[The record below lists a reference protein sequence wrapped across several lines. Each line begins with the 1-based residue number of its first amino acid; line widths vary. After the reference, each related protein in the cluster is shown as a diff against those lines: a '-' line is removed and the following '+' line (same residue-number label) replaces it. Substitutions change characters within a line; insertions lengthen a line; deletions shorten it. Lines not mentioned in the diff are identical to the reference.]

1 MKSKVKII
9 VISAIHS
16 SDRLILNDY
25 LVSIVKYS
33 KNYEKN
39 YEEPLK
45 FKDFFPKGV
54 DADKI
59 FSFYKKFLE
68 NKEKIKEGK
77 RIESLDDYKNAD
89 KIIFTFDIFGDKKF
103 IEKLTELSKNTVYQ
117 DFFNI
122 FIEQLK
128 YHTFVN
134 IKNKNDLLKKL
145 NSIYE
150 LRQSLVHGNKRKY
163 TEYDILESTKTL
175 FLLLPNVKINE
186 IIQVLNYK
194 RLKKLQKWSS
204 EENRKTVENLNR
216 NENKDILFFNLQDK
230 PNTESIIKYKDFVYM
245 KLCCFIGYFSIIRI
259 KSILN
264 IKNYKN
270 DTFYKNLNYDL
281 KHITIEEI
289 YKIYDLLLNMSSL
302 VEYYIL
308 KPYYENSDF
317 NNKNIIEELR
327 NNIFHSNIFYF
338 YDNFSDSLQVILNFL
353 NNIISEQ
360 QDKKIKKEFIKS
372 KFDFMVAMY
381 RLLCKKDYLILVIT
395 KDKNKKTE
403 RQEIQKISYKNEII
417 DTKQSLREDY
427 INKIKLILEKE
438 KETKGDNF
446 NKDDLS
452 FCVKKYYLYY
462 SIKKNLIEQ
471 FLKIKNEDKNKFK
484 VIEKIK

>member
-16 SDRLILNDY
+16 LDRLILNDY
-25 LVSIVKYS
+25 LISIVKYS
-33 KNYEKN
+33 KK
-39 YEEPLK
+39 YEEDYEELLEL
-45 FKDFFPKGV
+45 KDFFPKK
-54 DADKI
+54 ADVGKI
-59 FSFYKKFLE
+59 FSFYEKFLE
-68 NKEKIKEGK
+68 NKEKMENKEK
-77 RIESLDDYKNAD
+77 LESEDNYKNID
-89 KIIFTFDIFGDKKF
+89 KVIFNFDIFGDRKF
-103 IEKLTELSKNTVYQ
+103 IEKLGELSKNTINKE
-117 DFFNI
+117 FFEI
-122 FIEQLK
+122 FIEELK

-134 IKNKNDLLKKL
+134 IKDKDDLLKKL

-150 LRQSLVHGNKRKY
+150 LRQSLIHGNKRKY
-163 TEYDILESTKTL
+163 TQYDILESAKTL
-175 FLLLPNVKINE
+175 FLFLPNVKINE

-194 RLKKLQKWSS
+194 RLKNLQKWSS
-204 EENRKTVENLNR
+204 EENRKTIESLNR
-216 NENKDILFFNLQDK
+216 NISKDILFFNIKNK

-264 IKNYKN
+264 IKKYKN
-270 DTFYKNLNYDL
+270 DIFYKNLNNDL

-289 YKIYDLLLNMSSL
+289 YKIYDLLLNINSL
-302 VEYYIL
+302 MEYYIL
-308 KPYYENSDF
+308 KPYYEDLNF
-317 NNKNIIEELR
+317 NNKDIIKNLR

-403 RQEIQKISYKNEII
+403 RQEIQKISYKNEIN

-427 INKIKLILEKE
+427 INKIKSILEKE
-438 KETKGDNF
+438 KEIKVDNF
-446 NKDDLS
+446 DKKNLN
-452 FCVKKYYLYY
+452 FFVRKYYLYY
-462 SIKKNLIEQ
+462 SLKRSLIEQ
-471 FLKIKNEDKNKFK
+471 FLEIKNIDKKKFK
-484 VIEKIK
+484 KN